1 MRFIGRFC
9 HYIILYIPFLV
20 IFLFYFASEQRIQP
34 IDYEN
39 NKKLCLAILSLLL
52 LIGNASFAAKEKKY
66 VLSSPDGTLKVEIS
80 AGNELAYQVMHGN
93 DTILSHSNIGL
104 VLENGTIVGKTP
116 RITGERRRKI
126 KDNIESPFYRFKEFV
141 ATGNELDLKLKGGFG
156 IIFRAYNEGV
166 AYRFYTTQSSDIIIK
181 EEQAEFNFKEDY
193 TAYLPYTTNDKKPM
207 AMAYQNVYDITPLSK
222 AQPKLA
228 FLPVT
233 VDCGSVKLTL
243 LESDLEAY
251 PGMFVQSQQGKYG
264 LKGVFAPYPA
274 KTDFYP
280 WRKQEYVTETTDF
293 ISRSRGSRSYPWRVL
308 AITEKDTDMPVNNL
322 VYALASPNRI
332 GDTSW
337 IKTGKVAWDW
347 WNDWNLKGVP
357 FKAGINMD
365 TYKYYID
372 FASRNGLEF
381 IVLDEGWYDPKSG
394 DMLTVIPE
402 LDLTELIA
410 YGKSKGVEIVLWTV
424 FNVLDSQLEA
434 ACKKYADMG
443 IKGFKVDFLDRDDQT
458 AVEMVYRIAEMTARY
473 KLTLDLHGIYKP
485 TGINRTY
492 PHIINFES
500 VFGMEEVKWTDI
512 KNNMPLYDVTFPYIR
527 MMAGPVDYTPG
538 AMRNAT
544 KADWRAMYYTPASMG
559 TRCHQLAAYIV
570 HDSPFTMLC
579 DAPTNYLNE
588 QECVDFIASLPVE
601 VDSTFIASGELG
613 KYIVTVRKKDV
624 NWYIG
629 GMTNWDERDVQL
641 DFSFL
646 PEGMSYTAVLFKDGV
661 NANKQAEDYRKETIR
676 IDKDSRLTLH
686 LASGG
691 GFAMKLELCP
701 VHGQVTGI
709 PEGKNIPSFYQ
720 KYIETEGLYVTSSG
734 KVSDEAL
741 LKACDIISLM
751 LAKRPDVKAHMVK
764 KGCHVMIIGKDEETC
779 DLPEFAHICNCE
791 DSIKYW
797 NWRARGFGGA
807 PEDEFSSS
815 CGEENLLALPQDK
828 YVGENILIHEFAHL
842 IHTVG
847 IVGVEPDFN
856 ERLEALRQNAIRKG
870 LWEKTYAVSNKEE
883 YFAECVQS
891 FFNCNRYAEPANG
904 VHNWVNRRTKLKT
917 YDPDMYR
924 LLQEYFYEIEI
935 PIHNVVHE

>member
-1 MRFIGRFC
+1 MK
-9 HYIILYIPFLV
+9 
-20 IFLFYFASEQRIQP
+20 
-34 IDYEN
+34 N
-39 NKKLCLAILSLLL
+39 NKKLCFAILSLLL
-52 LIGNASFAAKEKKY
+52 LIGNVSLAAKEKKY

-80 AGNELAYQVMHGN
+80 TGNELAYQVMHGN
-93 DTILSHSNIGL
+93 DTILSHSNIAL
-104 VLENGTIVGKTP
+104 VLEDGTIVGKTP
-116 RITGERRRKI
+116 RITGERRKKI

-181 EEQAEFNFKEDY
+181 DEQAEFNFNKDY

-207 AMAYQNVYDITPLSK
+207 AMAFQNVYDITPLSK

-381 IVLDEGWYDPKSG
+381 IVLDEGWYAPKSG

-402 LDLTELIA
+402 LDLPELIA

-434 ACKKYADMG
+434 ACKKYANMG

-588 QECVDFIASLPVE
+588 QECVDFMASLPVE

-720 KYIETEGLYVTSSG
+720 KYIKTEGLYVTSSG

-828 YVGENILIHEFAHL
+828 YAGENILIHEFAHL

-847 IVGVEPDFN
+847 IVGVEPGFN
-856 ERLEALRQNAIRKG
+856 ERLEALRQHAIRKG

>member
-1 MRFIGRFC
+1 MK
-9 HYIILYIPFLV
+9 
-20 IFLFYFASEQRIQP
+20 
-34 IDYEN
+34 N

-116 RITGERRRKI
+116 RITGERRKKI

-193 TAYLPYTTNDKKPM
+193 TAYLPYTTNDKKTM

-402 LDLTELIA
+402 LDLPELIA

-646 PEGMSYTAVLFKDGV
+646 PEGVSYTAVLFKDGV

-764 KGCHVMIIGKDEETC
+764 KGCHVMVIGKDEETC

-815 CGEENLLALPQDK
+815 CGEENLLALSQDK

>member
-1 MRFIGRFC
+1 MK
-9 HYIILYIPFLV
+9 
-20 IFLFYFASEQRIQP
+20 
-34 IDYEN
+34 N
-39 NKKLCLAILSLLL
+39 NKKLCFAILSLLL
-52 LIGNASFAAKEKKY
+52 LIGNASLAAKEKKY

-80 AGNELAYQVMHGN
+80 VGNELAYQVMHGN

-381 IVLDEGWYDPKSG
+381 IVLDEGWYAPKSG

-646 PEGMSYTAVLFKDGV
+646 PEGVSYTAVLFKDGV

>member
-1 MRFIGRFC
+1 MK
-9 HYIILYIPFLV
+9 
-20 IFLFYFASEQRIQP
+20 
-34 IDYEN
+34 N

-52 LIGNASFAAKEKKY
+52 LIRNASFAAKEKKY

-207 AMAYQNVYDITPLSK
+207 VMAYQNVYDITPLSK

-251 PGMFVQSQQGKYG
+251 PGVFVQSQQGKYG

-402 LDLTELIA
+402 LDLPELIA

-646 PEGMSYTAVLFKDGV
+646 PEGVSYTAVLFKDGV

>member
-1 MRFIGRFC
+1 MK
-9 HYIILYIPFLV
+9 
-20 IFLFYFASEQRIQP
+20 
-34 IDYEN
+34 N

-126 KDNIESPFYRFKEFV
+126 EDNIESPFYRFKEFV

-402 LDLTELIA
+402 LDLPELIA

-764 KGCHVMIIGKDEETC
+764 KGCHVMVIGKDEETC

>member
-1 MRFIGRFC
+1 MK
-9 HYIILYIPFLV
+9 
-20 IFLFYFASEQRIQP
+20 
-34 IDYEN
+34 N

-207 AMAYQNVYDITPLSK
+207 VMAYQNVYDITPLSK

-402 LDLTELIA
+402 LDLPELIA

-646 PEGMSYTAVLFKDGV
+646 PEGVSYTAVLFKDGV

-779 DLPEFAHICNCE
+779 DLSEFAHICNCE

>member
-1 MRFIGRFC
+1 MK
-9 HYIILYIPFLV
+9 
-20 IFLFYFASEQRIQP
+20 
-34 IDYEN
+34 N
-39 NKKLCLAILSLLL
+39 NKKLCFAILSLLL
-52 LIGNASFAAKEKKY
+52 LIGNASLAAKEKKY
-66 VLSSPDGTLKVEIS
+66 VLSSPDGTLKMEIS

-381 IVLDEGWYDPKSG
+381 IVLDEGWYAPKSG

-402 LDLTELIA
+402 LDLPELIA

-473 KLTLDLHGIYKP
+473 KLILDLHGIYKP

>member
-1 MRFIGRFC
+1 MK
-9 HYIILYIPFLV
+9 
-20 IFLFYFASEQRIQP
+20 
-34 IDYEN
+34 N

-52 LIGNASFAAKEKKY
+52 LIRNASFAAKEKKY

-402 LDLTELIA
+402 LDLPELIA

-646 PEGMSYTAVLFKDGV
+646 PEGVSYTAVLFKDGV

-701 VHGQVTGI
+701 VHGQVTSI

-764 KGCHVMIIGKDEETC
+764 KGCHVMVIGKDEETC

>member
-1 MRFIGRFC
+1 MK
-9 HYIILYIPFLV
+9 
-20 IFLFYFASEQRIQP
+20 
-34 IDYEN
+34 N

-347 WNDWNLKGVP
+347 WNDWNIYDVD
-357 FKAGINMD
+357 FRAGINTE

-372 FASRNGLEF
+372 FAAEHGIEYV
-381 IVLDEGWYDPKSG
+381 ILDEGWSVNMAADL
-394 DMLTVIPE
+394 MQVIPE
-402 LDLTELIA
+402 IDIPELVN
-410 YGKSKGVEIVLWTV
+410 YGKSKNVGIILWAGYHAFDRDMEKVVKHYSNMGV
-424 FNVLDSQLEA
+424 
-434 ACKKYADMG
+434 
-443 IKGFKVDFLDRDDQT
+443 KGFKVDFMDRDDQEIVDFLYRGAET
-458 AVEMVYRIAEMTARY
+458 CAKYKMMVDY
-473 KLTLDLHGIYKP
+473 HGICKP
-485 TGINRTY
+485 TGLQRTY
-492 PHIINFES
+492 PNVINYEG
-500 VFGMEEVKWTDI
+500 VHGLENMKWVASTYD
-512 KNNMPLYDVTFPYIR
+512 MPLYDVTIPFVR
-527 MMAGPVDYTPG
+527 MVAGPMDYTQG
-538 AMRNAT
+538 AMRNAIR
-544 KADWRAMYYTPASMG
+544 KNYAPIYTEPMSQG
-559 TRCHQLAAYIV
+559 TRCHQLATYVIFE
-570 HDSPFTMLC
+570 SPLNMLC
-579 DAPTNYLNE
+579 DNPSNYNRE
-588 QECVDFIASLPVE
+588 PECTEFIANIPTVWEKTVALDGKVGE
-601 VDSTFIASGELG
+601 FVAIARLHGN
-613 KYIVTVRKKDV
+613 D
-624 NWYIG
+624 WYVG
-629 GMTNWDERDVQL
+629 ALTNWDAREVEL
-641 DFSFL
+641 DLSFL
-646 PEGMSYTAVLFKDGV
+646 GDGNYKLELFKDGI
-661 NANKQAEDYRKETIR
+661 NADRAACDYKKEVIPVPADRKV
-676 IDKDSRLTLH
+676 KVKM
-686 LASGG
+686 APGG
-691 GFAMKLELCP
+691 GWA
-701 VHGQVTGI
+701 
-709 PEGKNIPSFYQ
+709 
-720 KYIETEGLYVTSSG
+720 
-734 KVSDEAL
+734 
-741 LKACDIISLM
+741 
-751 LAKRPDVKAHMVK
+751 AKIYK
-764 KGCHVMIIGKDEETC
+764 
-779 DLPEFAHICNCE
+779 
-791 DSIKYW
+791 
-797 NWRARGFGGA
+797 
-807 PEDEFSSS
+807 
-815 CGEENLLALPQDK
+815 
-828 YVGENILIHEFAHL
+828 
-842 IHTVG
+842 
-847 IVGVEPDFN
+847 
-856 ERLEALRQNAIRKG
+856 
-870 LWEKTYAVSNKEE
+870 
-883 YFAECVQS
+883 
-891 FFNCNRYAEPANG
+891 
-904 VHNWVNRRTKLKT
+904 
-917 YDPDMYR
+917 
-924 LLQEYFYEIEI
+924 
-935 PIHNVVHE
+935 

>member
-1 MRFIGRFC
+1 MK
-9 HYIILYIPFLV
+9 
-20 IFLFYFASEQRIQP
+20 
-34 IDYEN
+34 N
-39 NKKLCLAILSLLL
+39 NKKLSFAILSLLL
-52 LIGNASFAAKEKKY
+52 LIGNVSLAAKEKKY

-80 AGNELAYQVMHGN
+80 TGNELAYQVMHGN
-93 DTILSHSNIGL
+93 DTILSHSNIAL
-104 VLENGTIVGKTP
+104 VLEDGTIVGKTP
-116 RITGERRRKI
+116 RITGERRKKI

-181 EEQAEFNFKEDY
+181 DEQAEFNFNKDY
-193 TAYLPYTTNDKKPM
+193 MAYLPYTTNDKKPM
-207 AMAYQNVYDITPLSK
+207 AMAFQNVYDITPLSK

-293 ISRSRGSRSYPWRVL
+293 ISRSCGSRSYPWRVL

-381 IVLDEGWYDPKSG
+381 IVLDEGWYAPKSG

-402 LDLTELIA
+402 LDLPELIA

-588 QECVDFIASLPVE
+588 QECVDFMASLPVE

-676 IDKDSRLTLH
+676 INKDSRLTLH

-701 VHGQVTGI
+701 VHGQITGI

-764 KGCHVMIIGKDEETC
+764 KGCHVMVIGKDEETC

-828 YVGENILIHEFAHL
+828 YAGENILIHEFAHL

-847 IVGVEPDFN
+847 IVGVEPGFN
-856 ERLEALRQNAIRKG
+856 ERLEALRQHAIRKG

>member
-1 MRFIGRFC
+1 MK
-9 HYIILYIPFLV
+9 
-20 IFLFYFASEQRIQP
+20 
-34 IDYEN
+34 N
-39 NKKLCLAILSLLL
+39 NKKLYLAILSLLL

-141 ATGNELDLKLKGGFG
+141 ATGNELDLKLKGEFG

-559 TRCHQLAAYIV
+559 IRCHQLAAYIV

-764 KGCHVMIIGKDEETC
+764 KGCHVMVIGKDEETC

>member
-1 MRFIGRFC
+1 MK
-9 HYIILYIPFLV
+9 
-20 IFLFYFASEQRIQP
+20 
-34 IDYEN
+34 N
-39 NKKLCLAILSLLL
+39 NKKLCFAILSLLL
-52 LIGNASFAAKEKKY
+52 LIGNVSLAAKEKKY

-80 AGNELAYQVMHGN
+80 TGNELAYQVMHGN
-93 DTILSHSNIGL
+93 DTILSHSNIAL
-104 VLENGTIVGKTP
+104 VLEDGTIVGKTP
-116 RITGERRRKI
+116 RITGERRKKI

-181 EEQAEFNFKEDY
+181 DEQAEFNFNKDY
-193 TAYLPYTTNDKKPM
+193 MAYLPYTTNDKKPM
-207 AMAYQNVYDITPLSK
+207 AMAFQNVYDITPLSK

-293 ISRSRGSRSYPWRVL
+293 ISRSCGSRSYPWRVL

-381 IVLDEGWYDPKSG
+381 IVLDEGWYAPKSG

-402 LDLTELIA
+402 LDLPELIA

-458 AVEMVYRIAEMTARY
+458 AVEMVYRIAEMTSRY

-588 QECVDFIASLPVE
+588 QECVDFMASLPVE

-646 PEGMSYTAVLFKDGV
+646 PEGVSYTAVLFKDGV

-764 KGCHVMIIGKDEETC
+764 KGCHVMVIGKDEETC

-828 YVGENILIHEFAHL
+828 YAGENILIHEFAHL

-847 IVGVEPDFN
+847 IVGVEPGFN
-856 ERLEALRQNAIRKG
+856 ERLEALRQHAIRKG

>member
-1 MRFIGRFC
+1 MK
-9 HYIILYIPFLV
+9 
-20 IFLFYFASEQRIQP
+20 
-34 IDYEN
+34 N

-52 LIGNASFAAKEKKY
+52 LIRNASFAAKEKKY

-207 AMAYQNVYDITPLSK
+207 VMAYQNVYDITPLSK

-381 IVLDEGWYDPKSG
+381 IVLDEGWYAPKSG

-492 PHIINFES
+492 THIINFES

>member
-1 MRFIGRFC
+1 MK
-9 HYIILYIPFLV
+9 
-20 IFLFYFASEQRIQP
+20 
-34 IDYEN
+34 N

-80 AGNELAYQVMHGN
+80 VGNELAYQVMHGN

-126 KDNIESPFYRFKEFV
+126 KDNMESPFYRFKEFV

-207 AMAYQNVYDITPLSK
+207 AMAYQNVYDIIPLSK

-629 GMTNWDERDVQL
+629 GMTSWDERDVQL

>member
-1 MRFIGRFC
+1 MK
-9 HYIILYIPFLV
+9 
-20 IFLFYFASEQRIQP
+20 
-34 IDYEN
+34 N

-52 LIGNASFAAKEKKY
+52 LIGNASLAAKEKKY

-80 AGNELAYQVMHGN
+80 AGNELVYQVMHGN
-93 DTILSHSNIGL
+93 DTILSHSNIAL
-104 VLENGTIVGKTP
+104 VLEDGTIVGRTP
-116 RITGERRRKI
+116 RITGERRKKI

-207 AMAYQNVYDITPLSK
+207 AMAYQNVYDIIPLSK

-676 IDKDSRLTLH
+676 INKDSRLTLH

-856 ERLEALRQNAIRKG
+856 ERLEALRQNAIWKG

-904 VHNWVNRRTKLKT
+904 VHNWVNRRTKLKA

>member
-9 HYIILYIPFLV
+9 HYIILYLPFLV

-34 IDYEN
+34 IDYE
-39 NKKLCLAILSLLL
+39 KQQ
-52 LIGNASFAAKEKKY
+52 ET
-66 VLSSPDGTLKVEIS
+66 SPDGTLKVEIS

>member
-1 MRFIGRFC
+1 M
-9 HYIILYIPFLV
+9 
-20 IFLFYFASEQRIQP
+20 
-34 IDYEN
+34 
-39 NKKLCLAILSLLL
+39 
-52 LIGNASFAAKEKKY
+52 
-66 VLSSPDGTLKVEIS
+66 EIS

-402 LDLTELIA
+402 LDLPELIA

>member
-1 MRFIGRFC
+1 MK
-9 HYIILYIPFLV
+9 
-20 IFLFYFASEQRIQP
+20 
-34 IDYEN
+34 N
-39 NKKLCLAILSLLL
+39 NKKLYLAILSLLL

-233 VDCGSVKLTL
+233 VDCSSVKLTL

-251 PGMFVQSQQGKYG
+251 PDMFVQSQQGKYG

-381 IVLDEGWYDPKSG
+381 IVLDEGWYAPKSG

-473 KLTLDLHGIYKP
+473 KLILDLHGIYKP

>member
-1 MRFIGRFC
+1 MK
-9 HYIILYIPFLV
+9 
-20 IFLFYFASEQRIQP
+20 
-34 IDYEN
+34 N

-52 LIGNASFAAKEKKY
+52 LIGNASLAAKEKKY

-80 AGNELAYQVMHGN
+80 TGNELAYQVMHGN
-93 DTILSHSNIGL
+93 DTILSHSNIAL
-104 VLENGTIVGKTP
+104 VLEDGTIVGKTP
-116 RITGERRRKI
+116 RITGERRKKI

-181 EEQAEFNFKEDY
+181 EEQAEFNFPQDY

>member
-1 MRFIGRFC
+1 
-9 HYIILYIPFLV
+9 
-20 IFLFYFASEQRIQP
+20 
-34 IDYEN
+34 
-39 NKKLCLAILSLLL
+39 
-52 LIGNASFAAKEKKY
+52 
-66 VLSSPDGTLKVEIS
+66 
-80 AGNELAYQVMHGN
+80 
-93 DTILSHSNIGL
+93 
-104 VLENGTIVGKTP
+104 
-116 RITGERRRKI
+116 
-126 KDNIESPFYRFKEFV
+126 
-141 ATGNELDLKLKGGFG
+141 
-156 IIFRAYNEGV
+156 
-166 AYRFYTTQSSDIIIK
+166 
-181 EEQAEFNFKEDY
+181 
-193 TAYLPYTTNDKKPM
+193 
-207 AMAYQNVYDITPLSK
+207 
-222 AQPKLA
+222 
-228 FLPVT
+228 
-233 VDCGSVKLTL
+233 
-243 LESDLEAY
+243 
-251 PGMFVQSQQGKYG
+251 
-264 LKGVFAPYPA
+264 
-274 KTDFYP
+274 
-280 WRKQEYVTETTDF
+280 
-293 ISRSRGSRSYPWRVL
+293 
-308 AITEKDTDMPVNNL
+308 
-322 VYALASPNRI
+322 
-332 GDTSW
+332 
-337 IKTGKVAWDW
+337 
-347 WNDWNLKGVP
+347 
-357 FKAGINMD
+357 MD

-402 LDLTELIA
+402 LDLPELIA

-629 GMTNWDERDVQL
+629 GMTSWDERDVQL

>member
-1 MRFIGRFC
+1 MK
-9 HYIILYIPFLV
+9 
-20 IFLFYFASEQRIQP
+20 
-34 IDYEN
+34 N
-39 NKKLCLAILSLLL
+39 NKKLYLAILSLLL
-52 LIGNASFAAKEKKY
+52 LSGNASFAAKEKKY

-402 LDLTELIA
+402 LDLPELIA

-701 VHGQVTGI
+701 VHGQITGI

-764 KGCHVMIIGKDEETC
+764 KGCHVMVIGKDEETC

>member
-1 MRFIGRFC
+1 MK
-9 HYIILYIPFLV
+9 
-20 IFLFYFASEQRIQP
+20 
-34 IDYEN
+34 N
-39 NKKLCLAILSLLL
+39 NKKLYLAILSLLL

-207 AMAYQNVYDITPLSK
+207 AMAYQNVYDIIPLSK

-280 WRKQEYVTETTDF
+280 WRKQEYITETTDF

-764 KGCHVMIIGKDEETC
+764 KGCHVMVIGKDEETC

>member
-1 MRFIGRFC
+1 MK
-9 HYIILYIPFLV
+9 
-20 IFLFYFASEQRIQP
+20 
-34 IDYEN
+34 N
-39 NKKLCLAILSLLL
+39 NKKLCFAILSLLL
-52 LIGNASFAAKEKKY
+52 LIGNASLAAKEKKY

-80 AGNELAYQVMHGN
+80 VGNELAYQVMHGN

-764 KGCHVMIIGKDEETC
+764 KGCHVMVIGKDEETC

>member
-1 MRFIGRFC
+1 MK
-9 HYIILYIPFLV
+9 
-20 IFLFYFASEQRIQP
+20 
-34 IDYEN
+34 N
-39 NKKLCLAILSLLL
+39 NKKLCFAILSLLL
-52 LIGNASFAAKEKKY
+52 LIGNASLAAKEKKY

-207 AMAYQNVYDITPLSK
+207 VMAYQNVYDITPLSK

-646 PEGMSYTAVLFKDGV
+646 PEGVSYTAVLFKDGV

>member
-1 MRFIGRFC
+1 MK
-9 HYIILYIPFLV
+9 
-20 IFLFYFASEQRIQP
+20 
-34 IDYEN
+34 N
-39 NKKLCLAILSLLL
+39 NKKLYLAILSLLL

-381 IVLDEGWYDPKSG
+381 IVLDEGWYAPKSG

-538 AMRNAT
+538 VMRNAT

-701 VHGQVTGI
+701 VHGQVTSI

-764 KGCHVMIIGKDEETC
+764 KGCHVMVIGKDEETC

>member
-1 MRFIGRFC
+1 MK
-9 HYIILYIPFLV
+9 
-20 IFLFYFASEQRIQP
+20 
-34 IDYEN
+34 N

-52 LIGNASFAAKEKKY
+52 LIRNASFAAKEKKY

-207 AMAYQNVYDITPLSK
+207 VMAYQNVYDITPLSK

-402 LDLTELIA
+402 LDLPELIV

-646 PEGMSYTAVLFKDGV
+646 PEGVSYTAVLFKDGV

>member
-1 MRFIGRFC
+1 MK
-9 HYIILYIPFLV
+9 
-20 IFLFYFASEQRIQP
+20 
-34 IDYEN
+34 N

-52 LIGNASFAAKEKKY
+52 LIRNASFAAKEKKY

-80 AGNELAYQVMHGN
+80 VGNELAYQVMHGN

-402 LDLTELIA
+402 LDLPELIA